1 MERGRSLSEL
11 GRSLRWSDLYAF
23 IQFLPPNSHTKKVL
37 APDLA
42 KQWERNQRV
51 NEWNSPVVRL
61 LGQIFDSWYAIKLA
75 SNGAQAN
82 DMKPIVW
89 QLATQDLGLDEE
101 ASQEEKPA
109 KRKQLSAAEIRAR
122 VAKNTKP

>member
-1 MERGRSLSEL
+1 M
-11 GRSLRWSDLYAF
+11 
-23 IQFLPPNSHTKKVL
+23 
-37 APDLA
+37 
-42 KQWERNQRV
+42 
-51 NEWNSPVVRL
+51 NEWHSPVVRL